1 MGCCLG
7 EDANLAAAQLAQKLF
22 FRPRGRWP
30 PRGRW
35 RYAMVVGALVP
46 PDATRVATSGATVYT
61 SAPKQSRE
69 AVFANLCTLLRP
81 LTCPQRRNSVH
92 KCPKTNP
99 RGQFCRSVYTLA
111 SPPGGDAPPR
121 RQGSDVTT
129 HPHELTKPHIV
140 PHFWLLHYDQG
151 PLLPI
156 ARGAGPVSD
165 SIKGRSLVA
174 VSLVWRSAYLV

>member
-22 FRPRGRWP
+22 FRPRGRRP

-61 SAPKQSRE
+61 SAPKRIRE
-69 AVFANLCTLLRP
+69 ASFADLCTLLHP

-92 KCPKTNP
+92 KCPKTEP
-99 RGQFCRSVYTLA
+99 RGQFRRFVHTLA
-111 SPPGGDAPPR
+111 SPPGGDAHHAARAVTQPP
-121 RQGSDVTT
+121 T
-129 HPHELTKPHIV
+129 HTNSRSPISV

-156 ARGAGPVSD
+156 AQGAGPVSD
-165 SIKGRSLVA
+165 SIKGCSLVA

>member
-22 FRPRGRWP
+22 FRPRGRRP

-99 RGQFCRSVYTLA
+99 RGQFRRSVYTLA

-121 RQGSDVTT
+121 RQGSDATT
-129 HPHELTKPHIV
+129 HPHELTKPRKLPARLSH
-140 PHFWLLHYDQG
+140 LLQVLPEARDSKPEHATRQ
-151 PLLPI
+151 LL
-156 ARGAGPVSD
+156 D
-165 SIKGRSLVA
+165 DTGRHEATSVL
-174 VSLVWRSAYLV
+174 

>member
-1 MGCCLG
+1 
-7 EDANLAAAQLAQKLF
+7 
-22 FRPRGRWP
+22 
-30 PRGRW
+30 
-35 RYAMVVGALVP
+35 MVVGALVP
-46 PDATRVATSGATVYT
+46 PDAARVATSGATVYT

-81 LTCPQRRNSVH
+81 LTCPQRCNSVH
-92 KCPKTNP
+92 KCPKTDP
-99 RGQFCRSVYTLA
+99 RGQFRRFVYTLV
-111 SPPGGDAPPR
+111 SPPGGDAPPC
-121 RQGSDVTT
+121 RQGSDATT

-151 PLLPI
+151 PLLLI